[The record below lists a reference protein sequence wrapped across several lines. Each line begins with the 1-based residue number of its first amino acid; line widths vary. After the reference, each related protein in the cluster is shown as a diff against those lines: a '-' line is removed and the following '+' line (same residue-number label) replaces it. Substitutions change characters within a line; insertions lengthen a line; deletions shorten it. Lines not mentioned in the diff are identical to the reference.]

1 MTKTF
6 AVVIAAAAA
15 AFLAGCSNGPK
26 DAGPVPTGGA
36 SHSSV
41 TAGGEGTVS
50 TGGSTSSGEE
60 TAGATLCNDEDMA
73 VRIVGQEGA
82 AGTIRTVWGV
92 RNTSPEPCVSKGYPG
107 MDFHAASGWL
117 DTQVER
123 GTGFP
128 DIEQA
133 PSQITIG
140 NGKSLHFISY
150 WNDVDTAAG
159 PCVQFDRVKVTLPDN
174 FTSAEHAAIG
184 CLNPESVR
192 VGPITDTPPKS

>member
-1 MTKTF
+1 MTR
-6 AVVIAAAAA
+6 ALAAAIVIAAV
-15 AFLAGCSNGPK
+15 LAGCSNRPK
-26 DAGPVPTGGA
+26 DAGPVPTGRPT
-36 SHSSV
+36 HSSV

-50 TGGSTSSGEE
+50 TGGSTSSGAE
-60 TAGATLCNDEDMA
+60 TAGATLCNDEVMA
-73 VRIVGQEGA
+73 VRIVDQEGA

-92 RNTSPEPCVSKGYPG
+92 RNTSPEQCVSKGYPE

-128 DIEQA
+128 DSDQA

-140 NGKSLHFISY
+140 HGQSLYFVSY
-150 WNDVDTAAG
+150 WSDVDTAAG

-184 CLNPESVR
+184 CLNPESVH
-192 VGPITDTPPKS
+192 VGPVADSPPS

>member
-1 MTKTF
+1 MTKAL
-6 AVVIAAAAA
+6 AVAIVTA
-15 AFLAGCSNGPK
+15 AFLAGCNNGPK
-26 DAGPVPTGGA
+26 DAGPVPTGRS

-60 TAGATLCNDEDMA
+60 TAGPPLCMDESMA
-73 VRIVGQEGA
+73 VRIVDQEGA

-92 RNTSPEPCVSKGYPG
+92 RNTSSESCVSKGYPG

-117 DTQVER
+117 DTQVAR

-128 DIEQA
+128 DIDQA

-140 NGKSLHFISY
+140 NGKSLYFISY
-150 WNDVDTAAG
+150 WNDVDTASG

-184 CLNPESVR
+184 CLNTESVR
-192 VGPITDTPPKS
+192 VGPVTDTPPTS

>member
-1 MTKTF
+1 
-6 AVVIAAAAA
+6 
-15 AFLAGCSNGPK
+15 
-26 DAGPVPTGGA
+26 
-36 SHSSV
+36 
-41 TAGGEGTVS
+41 
-50 TGGSTSSGEE
+50 
-60 TAGATLCNDEDMA
+60 
-73 VRIVGQEGA
+73 
-82 AGTIRTVWGV
+82 
-92 RNTSPEPCVSKGYPG
+92 

-117 DTQVER
+117 DAQVER

-140 NGKSLHFISY
+140 NGKSLYFISY

-174 FTSAEHAAIG
+174 FTSAEQGAIG

-192 VGPITDTPPKS
+192 VGPVTDTPPTS

>member
-1 MTKTF
+1 MRQR
-6 AVVIAAAAA
+6 AP
-15 AFLAGCSNGPK
+15 GRRPRS
-26 DAGPVPTGGA
+26 DGA
-36 SHSSV
+36 RIHSSA

-73 VRIVGQEGA
+73 VRIVAQEGA

-117 DTQVER
+117 DAQVER

-192 VGPITDTPPKS
+192 VGPVTDTPPTS

>member
-1 MTKTF
+1 MTKAL
-6 AVVIAAAAA
+6 AVLIVIA
-15 AFLAGCSNGPK
+15 AFLAGCDKGPQ
-26 DAGPVPTGGA
+26 DAGPVPTGRA

-41 TAGGEGTVS
+41 TAGVEGTVS
-50 TGGSTSSGEE
+50 TGGSTSSGEQ

-73 VRIVGQEGA
+73 VRIVDQEGA
-82 AGTIRTVWGV
+82 AGTFRTVWGV
-92 RNTSPEPCVSKGYPG
+92 RNMSSEPCLSKGYPG

-140 NGKSLHFISY
+140 NGKSLYFISY

-192 VGPITDTPPKS
+192 VGPVTDTPPTS